1 MAGVIIFVRGT
12 KMKTVIPA
20 ILTAALL
27 AGAASAQTR
36 SVTGGLT
43 SIQPVAA
50 SATACTTGLIEIAPV
65 SFDAGG
71 KATAWVIVHRVD
83 GEIVASERVT
93 PQEIEKLHRTP
104 CKADGWRGQ
113 QLEG

>member
-1 MAGVIIFVRGT
+1 
-12 KMKTVIPA
+12 MKTIIPA
-20 ILTAALL
+20 ILAAATLV
-27 AGAASAQTR
+27 GAASAQTKSDAR
-36 SVTGGLT
+36 GLAN
-43 SIQPVAA
+43 IQPVAA

-71 KATAWVIVHRVD
+71 KASAWVIVHRVD

-93 PQEIEKLHRTP
+93 EQEIEQLHRAP